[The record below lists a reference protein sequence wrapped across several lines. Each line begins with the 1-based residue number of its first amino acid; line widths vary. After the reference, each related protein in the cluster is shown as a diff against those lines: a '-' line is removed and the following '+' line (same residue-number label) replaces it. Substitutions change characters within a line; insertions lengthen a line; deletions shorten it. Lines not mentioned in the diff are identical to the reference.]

1 MERRAYSIIPLRK
14 EKAEKPLRMCRCRR
28 MAPFSIVRARS
39 SSERTTH
46 VVSGFDT
53 RAHAMSREG
62 EHAASGGDVAVIQE
76 VRGLAE
82 ELTNLR
88 QENTILQGN
97 VDEVRFFALRSAHLL
112 LPDLRPPGTD
122 LRLLCYLIAQLK
134 AQHTKIQTAYDSLAS
149 QYYDLTNEKNDMERF
164 YKEQVET
171 WRGDLELKHA
181 QFEEA
186 RAQIM
191 QPRELDMLRKQLMEE
206 IETPAR
212 AKLHAYEA
220 EIEEQ
225 TERYTQAVRDL
236 ETLRTAHDVEVARLL
251 KDNEYQ
257 RMEHAQAASMLRKE
271 VRAAEEALD
280 AKTRDQE
287 SLEADVR
294 KEADSA
300 AEKARQSLKL
310 HAGVT
315 EKLERRIHMLQGDV
329 EARDAEITRLHE
341 KIAEREAEASTLQTR
356 LDGAAFKHR
365 ADLKLAGAQA
375 AKDRAELE
383 SEFAIEREEAEEK
396 EQAILAR
403 LATHDASIKK
413 IQDACDA
420 KVYAAEDAA
429 RDARRAA
436 EAGKIDAEVKLDA
449 SLTELA
455 ACKSDMLRAVG
466 EAEGLRTALSVME
479 RKYAN
484 EVPALRKDLEQ
495 RKKDLEH
502 ADVRV
507 GDLKETLKRER
518 VERVEVGASLVE
530 RDREVRRLL
539 SKLERKDLQHANERS
554 KSKASWQKEKLSLIA
569 RAKEIA
575 ATMEERHRESMRKAK
590 RKIDSANRRVA
601 AFAMVKV
608 PLLESTA
615 AGHVEAERREE
626 AAGGTS
632 MSVFEQELMSLR
644 GRQDEYDKSVAS
656 SSGAAT

>member
-1 MERRAYSIIPLRK
+1 
-14 EKAEKPLRMCRCRR
+14 
-28 MAPFSIVRARS
+28 
-39 SSERTTH
+39 
-46 VVSGFDT
+46 
-53 RAHAMSREG
+53 
-62 EHAASGGDVAVIQE
+62 
-76 VRGLAE
+76 
-82 ELTNLR
+82 
-88 QENTILQGN
+88 
-97 VDEVRFFALRSAHLL
+97 
-112 LPDLRPPGTD
+112 
-122 LRLLCYLIAQLK
+122 
-134 AQHTKIQTAYDSLAS
+134 
-149 QYYDLTNEKNDMERF
+149 MERF

-191 QPRELDMLRKQLMEE
+191 QPRELDTLRKQLMEE

-257 RMEHAQAASMLRKE
+257 RMEHAQRASMMKKE
-271 VRAAEEALD
+271 TQALEEALD
-280 AKTRDQE
+280 AKARDQE
-287 SLEADVR
+287 TLEAELREMAELKARNASLANDAETSR
-294 KEADSA
+294 RARDDADA
-300 AEKARQSLKL
+300 DADKARQSLKL

-315 EKLERRIHMLQGDV
+315 EKLERRIHVLQGDV

-341 KIAEREAEASTLQTR
+341 KIAEREAEAATLQTR
-356 LDGAAFKHR
+356 LDEGAFKHR
-365 ADLKLAGAQA
+365 ADLKLAHAQA

-413 IQDACDA
+413 VQDACDA

-436 EAGKIDAEVKLDA
+436 EAGKIDAEVRLDA

-466 EAEGLRTALSVME
+466 EAEGLRAALSVME
-479 RKYAN
+479 REYAN
-484 EVPALRKDLEQ
+484 EVPAL
-495 RKKDLEH
+495 
-502 ADVRV
+502 
-507 GDLKETLKRER
+507 
-518 VERVEVGASLVE
+518 
-530 RDREVRRLL
+530 
-539 SKLERKDLQHANERS
+539 RKDLQHANERS
-554 KSKASWQKEKLSLIA
+554 KSKAAWQKEKLSLIA

-575 ATMEERHRESMRKAK
+575 ATMEERHRESTRKAK
-590 RKIDSANRRVA
+590 RKIDGANRKVA
-601 AFAMVKV
+601 ALSMDKAT
-608 PLLESTA
+608 LLESAATA
-615 AGHVEAERREE
+615 TGNAEKAAERLEE

-632 MSVFEQELMSLR
+632 VSVFERELASLR

-656 SSGAAT
+656 SSGVA

>member
-1 MERRAYSIIPLRK
+1 
-14 EKAEKPLRMCRCRR
+14 
-28 MAPFSIVRARS
+28 
-39 SSERTTH
+39 
-46 VVSGFDT
+46 
-53 RAHAMSREG
+53 MSREG
-62 EHAASGGDVAVIQE
+62 EHAAAGGNVAVIKE
-76 VRGLAE
+76 VCGLAE

-287 SLEADVR
+287 SLEAEVR

-601 AFAMVKV
+601 AFAMVEV

>member
-1 MERRAYSIIPLRK
+1 M
-14 EKAEKPLRMCRCRR
+14 
-28 MAPFSIVRARS
+28 
-39 SSERTTH
+39 
-46 VVSGFDT
+46 
-53 RAHAMSREG
+53 MSREG
-62 EHAASGGDVAVIQE
+62 EHAAAGGNVAVIKE
-76 VRGLAE
+76 VCGLAE

-191 QPRELDMLRKQLMEE
+191 QPRELDTLRKQLMEE

>member
-1 MERRAYSIIPLRK
+1 
-14 EKAEKPLRMCRCRR
+14 
-28 MAPFSIVRARS
+28 
-39 SSERTTH
+39 
-46 VVSGFDT
+46 
-53 RAHAMSREG
+53 MSREG
-62 EHAASGGDVAVIQE
+62 EHAAAGGNVAVIKE
-76 VRGLAE
+76 VCGLAE

-287 SLEADVR
+287 SLEAEVR

-310 HAGVT
+310 HVGVT

-590 RKIDSANRRVA
+590 RKIVSANRRVA
-601 AFAMVKV
+601 AFAMVEV

>member
-1 MERRAYSIIPLRK
+1 
-14 EKAEKPLRMCRCRR
+14 
-28 MAPFSIVRARS
+28 
-39 SSERTTH
+39 
-46 VVSGFDT
+46 
-53 RAHAMSREG
+53 MSREG
-62 EHAASGGDVAVIQE
+62 EHAAAGGNVAVIKE
-76 VRGLAE
+76 VCGLAE

>member
-1 MERRAYSIIPLRK
+1 
-14 EKAEKPLRMCRCRR
+14 
-28 MAPFSIVRARS
+28 
-39 SSERTTH
+39 
-46 VVSGFDT
+46 
-53 RAHAMSREG
+53 MSREG
-62 EHAASGGDVAVIQE
+62 EHAAAGGNVAVIKE
-76 VRGLAE
+76 VCGLAE

-149 QYYDLTNEKNDMERF
+149 QYHDLTNEKNDMERF

-287 SLEADVR
+287 SLEAEVR

>member
-1 MERRAYSIIPLRK
+1 
-14 EKAEKPLRMCRCRR
+14 
-28 MAPFSIVRARS
+28 
-39 SSERTTH
+39 
-46 VVSGFDT
+46 
-53 RAHAMSREG
+53 MSREG
-62 EHAASGGDVAVIQE
+62 EHAAAGGNVAVIKE
-76 VRGLAE
+76 VCGLAE

-287 SLEADVR
+287 SLEAEVR

-590 RKIDSANRRVA
+590 RKIVSANRRVA
-601 AFAMVKV
+601 AFAMVEV

>member
-1 MERRAYSIIPLRK
+1 
-14 EKAEKPLRMCRCRR
+14 
-28 MAPFSIVRARS
+28 
-39 SSERTTH
+39 
-46 VVSGFDT
+46 
-53 RAHAMSREG
+53 MSREG
-62 EHAASGGDVAVIQE
+62 EHAAAGGNVAVIKE
-76 VRGLAE
+76 VCGLAE

-191 QPRELDMLRKQLMEE
+191 QPRELDTLRKQLMEE

-287 SLEADVR
+287 SLEAEVR

>member
-1 MERRAYSIIPLRK
+1 
-14 EKAEKPLRMCRCRR
+14 
-28 MAPFSIVRARS
+28 
-39 SSERTTH
+39 
-46 VVSGFDT
+46 
-53 RAHAMSREG
+53 
-62 EHAASGGDVAVIQE
+62 
-76 VRGLAE
+76 
-82 ELTNLR
+82 
-88 QENTILQGN
+88 
-97 VDEVRFFALRSAHLL
+97 
-112 LPDLRPPGTD
+112 
-122 LRLLCYLIAQLK
+122 
-134 AQHTKIQTAYDSLAS
+134 
-149 QYYDLTNEKNDMERF
+149 MERF

-191 QPRELDMLRKQLMEE
+191 QPRELDTLRKQLMEE

-287 SLEADVR
+287 SLEAEVR

>member
-1 MERRAYSIIPLRK
+1 M
-14 EKAEKPLRMCRCRR
+14 
-28 MAPFSIVRARS
+28 
-39 SSERTTH
+39 
-46 VVSGFDT
+46 
-53 RAHAMSREG
+53 MSREG
-62 EHAASGGDVAVIQE
+62 EHAAAGGNVAVIKE
-76 VRGLAE
+76 VCGLAE

-287 SLEADVR
+287 SLEAEVR

>member
-1 MERRAYSIIPLRK
+1 M
-14 EKAEKPLRMCRCRR
+14 
-28 MAPFSIVRARS
+28 
-39 SSERTTH
+39 
-46 VVSGFDT
+46 
-53 RAHAMSREG
+53 MSREG
-62 EHAASGGDVAVIQE
+62 EHAAAGGNVAVIKE
-76 VRGLAE
+76 VCGLAE

-191 QPRELDMLRKQLMEE
+191 QPRELDTLRKQLMEE

-287 SLEADVR
+287 SLEAEVR

>member
-1 MERRAYSIIPLRK
+1 
-14 EKAEKPLRMCRCRR
+14 
-28 MAPFSIVRARS
+28 
-39 SSERTTH
+39 
-46 VVSGFDT
+46 
-53 RAHAMSREG
+53 
-62 EHAASGGDVAVIQE
+62 
-76 VRGLAE
+76 
-82 ELTNLR
+82 
-88 QENTILQGN
+88 
-97 VDEVRFFALRSAHLL
+97 
-112 LPDLRPPGTD
+112 
-122 LRLLCYLIAQLK
+122 
-134 AQHTKIQTAYDSLAS
+134 
-149 QYYDLTNEKNDMERF
+149 MERF

-191 QPRELDMLRKQLMEE
+191 QPRELDTLRKQLMEE

-257 RMEHAQAASMLRKE
+257 RMEHAQRASMMKKE
-271 VRAAEEALD
+271 TQALEEALD
-280 AKTRDQE
+280 AKARDQE
-287 SLEADVR
+287 TLEAELRETAELKARNASLANDAETSR
-294 KEADSA
+294 RARDDADA
-300 AEKARQSLKL
+300 DADKARQSLKL

-315 EKLERRIHMLQGDV
+315 EKLERRIHVLQGDV
-329 EARDAEITRLHE
+329 EARDAEMTRLHE
-341 KIAEREAEASTLQTR
+341 KIAEREAEAATLQTR
-356 LDGAAFKHR
+356 LDEGAFKHR
-365 ADLKLAGAQA
+365 ADLKLAHAQA

-413 IQDACDA
+413 VQDACDA

-436 EAGKIDAEVKLDA
+436 EAGKIDAEVRLDA

-466 EAEGLRTALSVME
+466 EAEGLRAALSVME
-479 RKYAN
+479 REYAN

-495 RKKDLEH
+495 SKRDLEH
-502 ADVRV
+502 AGVRV
-507 GDLKETLKRER
+507 GDLKETLERER
-518 VERVEVGASLVE
+518 VERVEVGASLIE

-539 SKLERKDLQHANERS
+539 SELERKDLQHANERS
-554 KSKASWQKEKLSLIA
+554 KSKAAWQKEKLSLIA

-575 ATMEERHRESMRKAK
+575 ATMEERHRESTRKAK
-590 RKIDSANRRVA
+590 RKIDGANRKVA
-601 AFAMVKV
+601 ALSMDKAT
-608 PLLESTA
+608 LLESAATA
-615 AGHVEAERREE
+615 TGNAEKAAERLEE

-632 MSVFEQELMSLR
+632 VSVFERELASLR

-656 SSGAAT
+656 SSGVA

>member
-1 MERRAYSIIPLRK
+1 M
-14 EKAEKPLRMCRCRR
+14 
-28 MAPFSIVRARS
+28 
-39 SSERTTH
+39 
-46 VVSGFDT
+46 
-53 RAHAMSREG
+53 MSREG
-62 EHAASGGDVAVIQE
+62 EHAAAGGNVAVIKE
-76 VRGLAE
+76 VCGLAE

-287 SLEADVR
+287 SLEAEGR

>member
-1 MERRAYSIIPLRK
+1 MFLSERKDVERA
-14 EKAEKPLRMCRCRR
+14 CRCQRIT
-28 MAPFSIVRARS
+28 PLSFVRARP
-39 SSERTTH
+39 SSELLTN
-46 VVSGFDT
+46 VVPGFDT
-53 RAHAMSREG
+53 RAHVMSREG
-62 EHAASGGDVAVIQE
+62 EHAAAGGNVAVIKE
-76 VRGLAE
+76 VCGLAE

-287 SLEADVR
+287 SLEAEVR

-601 AFAMVKV
+601 AFAMVEV

>member
-97 VDEVRFFALRSAHLL
+97 FDEVRFRAAFRSPRPAH
-112 LPDLRPPGTD
+112 LRPPGTD
-122 LRLLCYLIAQLK
+122 LRLLSFFTAQLK
-134 AQHTKIQTAYDSLAS
+134 AHHKKIQTAYDSLAS
-149 QYYDLTNEKNDMERF
+149 QYHDLTNEKNDMERF

-191 QPRELDMLRKQLMEE
+191 QPRELDTLRKQLMEE

-287 SLEADVR
+287 SLEAEVR